1 MPRRPLKLVAPG
13 TTPSEPP
20 LTLGE
25 AGMSLWR
32 RLLSEHEVDG
42 SGVRE
47 VLARICQAADRLEA
61 LRAQINRD
69 GELPGG
75 KEHPLLRAELQTTD
89 SVPGPI
95 AGAGLPGLILAGG
108 GLLGWWR
115 RRRKSA

>member
-1 MPRRPLKLVAPG
+1 
-13 TTPSEPP
+13 PP

-95 AGAGLPGLILAGG
+95 AGAGLPGLILAAS

-115 RRRKSA
+115 RAKRGRILINAQIAARLFR